1 MVIRSGGEHGWS
13 FFRTYRV
20 SDISSTRRRCPVCIC
35 CQQIERVTTKPG
47 DRWPWD
53 GPAVAER
60 EAESDGRPKKASTDT
75 RLSDVGISYD
85 QSSPRQKL
93 AAVPKEIFE
102 HAVQDNTHMPTT
114 AGVIQRQPCKKV
126 PRPFTSS
133 LRAFSTPPVNRPR
146 HPPRR
151 ASVPPPHYP
160 SIEARTQF
168 RN

>member
-13 FFRTYRV
+13 FFRTNRV
-20 SDISSTRRRCPVCIC
+20 FDTSSTKRRCPVCIC

-47 DRWPWD
+47 DRRPWD

-75 RLSDVGISYD
+75 RLSDVGISCD
-85 QSSPRQKL
+85 QSSRRQKL

-114 AGVIQRQPCKKV
+114 AGLIQRQCMQKSSTAV
-126 PRPFTSS
+126 HLVTAGFFRPRPSIA
-133 LRAFSTPPVNRPR
+133 RVI
-146 HPPRR
+146 RR
-151 ASVPPPHYP
+151 AGGIQSM
-160 SIEARTQF
+160 
-168 RN
+168 